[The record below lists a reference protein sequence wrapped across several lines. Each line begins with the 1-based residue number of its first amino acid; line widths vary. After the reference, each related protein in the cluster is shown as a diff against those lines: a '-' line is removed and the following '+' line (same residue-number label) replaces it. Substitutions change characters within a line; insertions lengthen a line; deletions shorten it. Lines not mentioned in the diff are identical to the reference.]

1 MKRVRTI
8 AASAAVAGTLVLGCH
23 AGLQSLDRAYPPPLP
38 TQAAYSVEVVDRDGA
53 LLRAFAAPDGRW
65 RLPVKLDDVDPE
77 FVQLL
82 IAYEDRRFYTHHG
95 VDPLALARAG
105 WQMLRHGRIVSGG
118 STITMQLAR
127 LLEPRTE
134 RSFGAKL
141 LQIARAVQIERR
153 LGKREILEL
162 YLGHAPYGG
171 NLEGVRA
178 ASLAWFGKEPRS
190 LSLSEASLLVA
201 LPQAP
206 ESRRPDRFPERARV
220 ARSKVLARAAG
231 MGVIAESEVGRAD
244 SRPVPRIRQAMP
256 ALAAHLAGEV
266 KRSRP
271 AQSRHELTLSRAVQ
285 EQLAA
290 VASEAA
296 RRLPQGVSI
305 AMLMADARTG
315 EIVAEVGSAEA
326 FDTARSGWIDMTGV
340 RRSPGSALK
349 PFIYALALEDG
360 LVMPETMIDD
370 SPASFDGYRPR
381 NFDMSYQGE
390 VTVRKALQLSLN
402 VPAVRLLQSTGPSR
416 LLTRLRRSG
425 LEPGIARDAAPGL
438 AIGLGGVGVSLRE
451 LVQAYTMFANGG
463 RPAVLGDG
471 ALVMPEPPRRT
482 AMFEPV
488 ATWHVAD
495 MLSGAPAPADTAR
508 LPIAF
513 KTGTSYGYRDAW
525 SVGFDGRHVLG
536 VWVGRPDGAPVPGI
550 SGITAAAP
558 VLFESFARSGLAVE
572 PLPPAPAGAVRI
584 DQASLPAS
592 LRRFTGGGDL
602 LPPVAGAEQG
612 PAIVYPPDGARIEL
626 GLVSGGDSQPLVL
639 KLQGGR
645 APFRLLANGVPVGG
659 MLRSRTGH
667 WQASGA
673 GFSQLSIIDAA
684 GRSATVTV
692 YLE

>member
-1 MKRVRTI
+1 
-8 AASAAVAGTLVLGCH
+8 
-23 AGLQSLDRAYPPPLP
+23 
-38 TQAAYSVEVVDRDGA
+38 
-53 LLRAFAAPDGRW
+53 
-65 RLPVKLDDVDPE
+65 
-77 FVQLL
+77 
-82 IAYEDRRFYTHHG
+82 
-95 VDPLALARAG
+95 
-105 WQMLRHGRIVSGG
+105 VSGG

-127 LLEPRTE
+127 LLEPRKE

-141 LQIARAVQIERR
+141 VQMVRALQIERR
-153 LGKREILEL
+153 LGKRQILEL
-162 YLGHAPYGG
+162 YLAYAPYGG

-178 ASLAWFGKEPRS
+178 AALAWLGKEPRS

-206 ESRRPDRFPERARV
+206 ESRRPDRSPHRARV
-220 ARSKVLARAAG
+220 ARGKVLARAVEA
-231 MGVIAESEVGRAD
+231 GVIEASEVARAD
-244 SRPVPRIRQAMP
+244 GRPVPRSRQAMP
-256 ALAAHLAGEV
+256 AFAAHLTDAV
-266 KRSRP
+266 RRSRP
-271 AQSRHELTLSRAVQ
+271 TQQRHKLTLSRPVQ

-296 RRLPQGVSI
+296 RRLPQAASI
-305 AMLMADARTG
+305 AMVMADAKTG
-315 EIVAEVGSAEA
+315 EIVAAVGSAEA
-326 FDTARSGWIDMTGV
+326 FDAGRGGWIDMTRV

-402 VPAVRLLQSTGPSR
+402 VPAVRLLHSAGPAR
-416 LLTRLRRSG
+416 LLTRLRRAG
-425 LEPGIARDAAPGL
+425 LEPGLARKMAPGL
-438 AIGLGGVGVSLRE
+438 AVGLGGVGVSLRE
-451 LVQAYTMFANGG
+451 LVQAYTIFANRG

-471 ALVMPEPPRRT
+471 VLVEPAPPQRN

-488 ATWHVAD
+488 ATWHIAD
-495 MLSGAPAPADTAR
+495 ILSGAAGPADTAR

-525 SVGFDGRHVLG
+525 SVGFDGRHVIG

-558 VLFESFARSGLAVE
+558 VLFEGFARSGVVIEA
-572 PLPPAPAGAVRI
+572 LPSAPAGAVRI
-584 DQASLPAS
+584 DQASLPVS
-592 LRRFTGGGDL
+592 LRRFTGGGEL
-602 LPPVAGAEQG
+602 LPPVAGTEQA

-626 GLVSGGDSQPLVL
+626 GIASGGDAQPLVL

-645 APFRLLANGVPVGG
+645 APFRLLANGVPVGV
-659 MLRSRTGH
+659 MMRSRTGN
-667 WQASGA
+667 WTATGA
-673 GFSQLSIIDAA
+673 GFSRLSVIDAA
-684 GRSATVTV
+684 GRSASVNV

>member
-1 MKRVRTI
+1 MKQGRPIAI
-8 AASAAVAGTLVLGCH
+8 AAAAVVALGLGGH
-23 AGLQSLDRAYPPPLP
+23 AGLSALDQAYPPPLP
-38 TQAAYSVEVVDRDGA
+38 SQSAYSVEVVDRDGA

-65 RLPVKLDDVDPE
+65 RLPVRLDDVDPE

-82 IAYEDRRFYTHHG
+82 IAYEDRRFYAHHG
-95 VDPLALARAG
+95 VDPWALMRAT
-105 WQMLRHGRIVSGG
+105 WQMLRHGQIVSGG

-141 LQIARAVQIERR
+141 LQMVRAVQIERR
-153 LGKREILEL
+153 LGKQEILEL
-162 YLGHAPYGG
+162 YLAFAPYGG
-171 NLEGVRA
+171 NLEGIRS

-206 ESRRPDRFPERARV
+206 ESRRPDRFPERART
-220 ARSKVLARAAG
+220 ARNKVLARAAET
-231 MGVIAESEVGRAD
+231 GVIAASEVARAE
-244 SRPVPRIRQAMP
+244 SRPVPRIRLAMP
-256 ALAAHLAGEV
+256 ALAAHLADDV
-266 KRSRP
+266 RRSIPSKRHH
-271 AQSRHELTLSRAVQ
+271 QLTLSRPAL
-285 EQLAA
+285 ERLTALAG
-290 VASEAA
+290 EAA
-296 RRLPQGVSI
+296 RRLPPGVSI
-305 AMLMADARTG
+305 AMVMADAKSG
-315 EIVAEVGSAEA
+315 ELLAEVGSAEV
-326 FDTARSGWIDMTGV
+326 FDASRSGWIDMTRV

-349 PFIYALALEDG
+349 PFIYALAFEDG
-360 LVMPETMIDD
+360 LVMPETIIDD
-370 SPASFDGYRPR
+370 SPANFDGYRPR

-402 VPAVRLLQSTGPSR
+402 VPAVRLLQSTGPAR
-416 LLTRLRRSG
+416 LLARLRRAG
-425 LEPGIARDAAPGL
+425 LEPGLSRDTAPGL

-471 ALVMPEPPRRT
+471 ALVKPEPPKHN
-482 AMFEPV
+482 AMFEAV

-495 MLSGAPAPADTAR
+495 ILSGAAGPAGTAR

-525 SVGFDGRHVLG
+525 SIGFDGRHVLG

-558 VLFESFARSGLAVE
+558 VLFEGFARSGVGIEA
-572 PLPPAPAGAVRI
+572 LPSAPAGAVRI
-584 DQASLPAS
+584 DQASLPVS
-592 LRRFTGGGDL
+592 LRRFTGGSEL
-602 LPPVAGAEQG
+602 LPPVAGTEQA

-626 GLVSGGDSQPLVL
+626 GIASGGDAQPLVL

-645 APFRLLANGVPVGG
+645 APFRLLANGIPVGG
-659 MLRSRTGH
+659 IIRSRTAH
-667 WQASGA
+667 WQAGGA
-673 GFSQLSIIDAA
+673 GFSRLSVIDAA
-684 GRSATVTV
+684 GRAATVNV

>member
-1 MKRVRTI
+1 MKRVRAI
-8 AASAAVAGTLVLGCH
+8 AVAAVFAAGVGLGGY
-23 AGLQSLDRAYPPPLP
+23 AGLVTLDRAYPPPLP
-38 TQAAYSVEVVDRDGA
+38 SQSAYSVEVVDRDGA

-65 RLPVKLDDVDPE
+65 RLPVELDEVDPE

-82 IAYEDRRFYTHHG
+82 IAYEDRRFYAHHG
-95 VDPLALARAG
+95 VDPLALGRAA

-141 LQIARAVQIERR
+141 LQLVRAVQIERR

-171 NLEGVRA
+171 NLEGIRS

-190 LSLSEASLLVA
+190 LSLSEASLLAA

-206 ESRRPDRFPERARV
+206 ESRRPDRFPDRARA
-220 ARSKVLARAAG
+220 ARSKVLARAAETD
-231 MGVIAESEVGRAD
+231 VITAPEVTRAE
-244 SRPVPRIRQAMP
+244 SRPVPRHRQAMP
-256 ALAAHLAGEV
+256 ALAAHLADDV
-266 KRSRP
+266 RRSLPSKRHH
-271 AQSRHELTLSRAVQ
+271 QLTLSRPVQ
-285 EQLAA
+285 ERLTAL
-290 VASEAA
+290 ASEAA
-296 RRLPQGVSI
+296 RRLPPGVSI
-305 AMLMADARTG
+305 AMVMADAKTG
-315 EIVAEVGSAEA
+315 GILAEVGSAEA
-326 FDTARSGWIDMTGV
+326 FDAERGGWIDMTRV

-349 PFIYALALEDG
+349 PFIFALALEDG

-416 LLTRLRRSG
+416 LLARLRRAG
-425 LEPGIARDAAPGL
+425 FEPGLSRDTAPGL
-438 AIGLGGVGVSLRE
+438 AIGLGGVGVSLLE

-463 RPAVLGDG
+463 QPAILGDG
-471 ALVMPEPPRRT
+471 ALVKPEPPRRT

-495 MLSGAPAPADTAR
+495 ILSGAAGPAGTAR

-550 SGITAAAP
+550 SGITTAAP
-558 VLFESFARSGLAVE
+558 VLFEGFVRSGVVIE
-572 PLPPAPAGAVRI
+572 ELPSAPAGAVRI
-584 DQASLPAS
+584 DQASLPVS
-592 LRRFTGGGDL
+592 LRRFMDGGEL
-602 LPPVAGAEQG
+602 LPPVAGTEQA

-626 GLVSGGDSQPLVL
+626 GIASGGDTQPLVL
-639 KLQGGR
+639 KLQG
-645 APFRLLANGVPVGG
+645 
-659 MLRSRTGH
+659 
-667 WQASGA
+667 
-673 GFSQLSIIDAA
+673 
-684 GRSATVTV
+684 
-692 YLE
+692 

>member
-1 MKRVRTI
+1 MKRARATALA
-8 AASAAVAGTLVLGCH
+8 AASLLAVGLAAP
-23 AGLQSLDRAYPPPLP
+23 AGLRALDHAYPPPLP
-38 TQAAYSVEVVDRDGA
+38 SRSVYSVEVVDRDGA
-53 LLRAFAAPDGRW
+53 LLRAFAAADGRW
-65 RLPVKLDDVDPE
+65 RLPVSLDDVDPE

-82 IAYEDRRFYTHHG
+82 IAYEDRRFYEHHG

-118 STITMQLAR
+118 STITMQVAR

-141 LQIARAVQIERR
+141 LQLLRALQIERR

-171 NLEGVRA
+171 NLEGIRA

-206 ESRRPDRFPERARV
+206 ESRRPDRFPERARA
-220 ARSKVLARAAG
+220 ARGKVLMRAATA
-231 MGVIAESEVGRAD
+231 GVIAGPEVARAEQ
-244 SRPVPRIRQAMP
+244 RPVPRMRLAMP
-256 ALAAHLAGEV
+256 ALAAHLADDV
-266 KRSRP
+266 RRSLPSQR
-271 AQSRHELTLSRAVQ
+271 RHQLTLSLRVQ
-285 EQLAA
+285 QQLTAL
-290 VASEAA
+290 ASEAA
-296 RRLPQGVSI
+296 QRLPPGVSI
-305 AMLMADARTG
+305 AMVMADAKTG
-315 EIVAEVGSAEA
+315 EIIAEVGSAEV
-326 FDTARSGWIDMTGV
+326 FDAERSGWIDMTRV

-370 SPASFDGYRPR
+370 SPANFDGYRPR

-402 VPAVRLLQSTGPSR
+402 VPAVRLLQSTGPAR
-416 LLTRLRRSG
+416 LLARLRRAG
-425 LEPGIARDAAPGL
+425 LEPALAGEAAPGL

-451 LVQAYTMFANGG
+451 LVQAYTMFANAG

-471 ALVMPEPPRRT
+471 VLAKPEPPRRT
-482 AMFEPV
+482 AMFEAV

-495 MLSGAPAPADTAR
+495 ILSGAAGPASTAR
-508 LPIAF
+508 LPVAF

-558 VLFESFARSGLAVE
+558 VLFEGFARAGVAIE
-572 PLPPAPAGAVRI
+572 ALPSAPAGAVRI
-584 DQASLPAS
+584 DHASLPVS
-592 LRRFTGGGDL
+592 LRRFTGGGEL
-602 LPPVAGAEQG
+602 LPPVAGTEQA

-626 GLVSGGDSQPLVL
+626 GIASGSDAQPLVL

-645 APFRLLANGVPVGG
+645 APFRLLANGAPVGG
-659 MLRSRTGH
+659 LLRSRTGH
-667 WQASGA
+667 WQPGSK
-673 GFSQLSIIDAA
+673 GFSRLSVIDAA